1 MIDAKSLLDQFLGS
15 GAGQNISQKIGQTGA
30 NIGGGDLMGQA
41 KRGLDALGGGKGL
54 AVGGLLG
61 LLVANKTARKTAGT
75 VAVYGGAAAL
85 GLLAFRAFRNWQEG
99 QKPGTAPVAQSAD
112 IANVDPKYLPSNAPA
127 KNGQPFELSLI
138 QAMIAAAKSDG
149 HMDATEQQRLFGEIE
164 RMTLDA
170 ETKGAVFDLLSKTV
184 SVEQIA
190 AQAANE
196 EQAAELYLASRI
208 AIDPDDPNEQAH
220 LSKLTQKLQ
229 LPPELVAHLDRQVEE
244 TLKAAQ
250 AA

>member
-15 GAGQNISQKIGQTGA
+15 NAGQKIRTGS
-30 NIGGGDLMGQA
+30 GGELMDQA

-85 GLLAFRAFRNWQEG
+85 GLLAYRAFRNWQEG
-99 QKPGTAPVAQSAD
+99 QKPATAPAAQPAD
-112 IANVDPKYLPSNAPA
+112 IANVDPKYLPSSAPA
-127 KNGQPFELSLI
+127 GNGQPFELALI

-149 HMDATEQQRLFGEIE
+149 HFDATEQKRLFAEIE
-164 RMTLDA
+164 RMSLDA
-170 ETKGAVFDLLSKTV
+170 ETKGAVFDLLARPV
-184 SVEQIA
+184 PVEVIVA
-190 AQAANE
+190 AANSQ

-208 AIDPDDPNEQAH
+208 AIDPDDPAETAH
-220 LSKLTQKLQ
+220 LARLVDRLR
-229 LPPELVAHLDRQVEE
+229 LPPDLVAHLDRQVEA
-244 TLKAAQ
+244 TLAQ

>member
-15 GAGQNISQKIGQTGA
+15 GAGNGVPRGNQT
-30 NIGGGDLMGQA
+30 GGDLMGQA

-99 QKPGTAPVAQSAD
+99 QKPATAPVAQPAD

-127 KNGQPFELSLI
+127 AGGQPFELALI

-149 HMDATEQQRLFGEIE
+149 HLDATEQSRLFAEIGQ
-164 RMTLDA
+164 MGLDA
-170 ETKGAVFDLLSKTV
+170 EAKAAVFDLLSKTV
-184 SVEQIA
+184 SVDAIA
-190 AQAANE
+190 AAATNE

-208 AIDPDDPNEQAH
+208 AIDPDHAAEKAH
-220 LSKLTQKLQ
+220 LTQLAQKLK
-229 LPPELVAHLDRQVEE
+229 LPPELVAHLDRQVEQ
-244 TLKAAQ
+244 TLAQ
-250 AA
+250 RTA